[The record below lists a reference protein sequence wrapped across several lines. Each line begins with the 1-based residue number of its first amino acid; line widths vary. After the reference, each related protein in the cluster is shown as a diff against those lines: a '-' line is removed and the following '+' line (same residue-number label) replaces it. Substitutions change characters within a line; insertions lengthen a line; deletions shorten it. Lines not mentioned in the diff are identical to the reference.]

1 MYNYFAHLKLKNS
14 NNVSLGFYQQSNVQV
29 DRICLP
35 SCTNVKVSIR
45 YKQKGAKSET
55 FSIYMKNCTNSS
67 YYKHLIPPPF
77 SGVALFGFR

>member
-1 MYNYFAHLKLKNS
+1 MNIYVLSYYLSIKKTYILMYNYFAHLKLKNS
-14 NNVSLGFYQQSNVQV
+14 NNVSLGFYQQCHVQV

-45 YKQKGAKSET
+45 YKQKEAKSET

-67 YYKHLIPPPF
+67 
-77 SGVALFGFR
+77 